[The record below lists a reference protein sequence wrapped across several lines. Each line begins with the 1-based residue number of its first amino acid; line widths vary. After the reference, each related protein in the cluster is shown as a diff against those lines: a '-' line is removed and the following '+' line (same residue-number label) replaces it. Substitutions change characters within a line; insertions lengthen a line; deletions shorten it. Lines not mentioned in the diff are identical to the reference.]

1 METGGLCDRIVARGQ
16 LAGVAVPAPLGG
28 ELARYLK
35 LLLRWNERMNLTGL
49 TDDDA
54 GIDRLLVEPL
64 VATRWLSAGPLR
76 LVDIGSGGGSPAV
89 PIRLMRPD
97 VRLRMVES
105 KSRKAA
111 FLREAVR
118 HLALTGASVE
128 ARRYEEF
135 AAGLDE
141 GDRADVV
148 TVRAVR
154 LDEAGFKSLGGLL
167 GDGGRLF
174 LFEGQETGRSDGAAV
189 GFEVEGTF
197 PLVEGLQSR
206 LSVWRRGEQKAKA
219 I

>member
-1 METGGLCDRIVARGQ
+1 
-16 LAGVAVPAPLGG
+16 
-28 ELARYLK
+28 
-35 LLLRWNERMNLTGL
+35 MNLTGL

-64 VATRWLSAGPLR
+64 VATRWLPAEPLR

-118 HLALTGASVE
+118 HLALTGARVE
-128 ARRYEEF
+128 ARRYEEL

-141 GDRADVV
+141 EDRADVV

-154 LDEAGFKSLGGLL
+154 LDEAGFRALAGLL
-167 GDGGRLF
+167 ADGGRLF
-174 LFEGQETGRSDGAAV
+174 LFDGQGAGREDGAAV
-189 GFEVEGTF
+189 GFEMEATF
-197 PLVEGLQSR
+197 PLVESLQSR
-206 LSVWRRGEQKAKA
+206 LSIWLKYK
-219 I
+219 

>member
-1 METGGLCDRIVARGQ
+1 VETGGLCDRITARGR
-16 LAGVAVPAPLGG
+16 LAGVSVPAPLGA

-64 VATRWLSAGPLR
+64 VATRWLPAEPLR

-118 HLALTGASVE
+118 HLALTGARVE
-128 ARRYEEF
+128 ARRYEELV
-135 AAGLDE
+135 AGLDE
-141 GDRADVV
+141 EDRADVV

-154 LDEAGFKSLGGLL
+154 LDEAGFRALAGLL
-167 GDGGRLF
+167 ADGGRLF
-174 LFEGQETGRSDGAAV
+174 LFDGQGAGREDGAAV
-189 GFEVEGTF
+189 GFEMEATF
-197 PLVEGLQSR
+197 PLVESLQSR
-206 LSVWRRGEQKAKA
+206 LSIWLKCK
-219 I
+219 

>member
-1 METGGLCDRIVARGQ
+1 METGWLPDRIAARGR
-16 LAGVAVPAPLGG
+16 LAGVSVPAPLGG

-35 LLLRWNERMNLTGL
+35 LLFWWNRRMNLTGL

-97 VRLRMVES
+97 VRLQMVES

-111 FLREAVR
+111 FLRETVR
-118 HLALTGASVE
+118 HLALTGATVE
-128 ARRYEEF
+128 VRRFEEL

-154 LDEAGFKSLGGLL
+154 LDEAGFRALAGLL
-167 GDGGRLF
+167 ADGGRLF
-174 LFEGQETGRSDGAAV
+174 LFEGQGTGRDDGAAV

-197 PLVEGLQSR
+197 PLVGSLQSR
-206 LSVWRRGEQKAKA
+206 LSIWRRGKYKAK
-219 I
+219 

>member
-1 METGGLCDRIVARGQ
+1 VETAGLPDRIAARGR
-16 LAGVAVPAPLGG
+16 LAGVSVPARLAG

-35 LLLRWNERMNLTGL
+35 LLFRWNERMNLTGL

-64 VATRWLSAGPLR
+64 VATGWLSVGPLR

-89 PIRLMRPD
+89 PMRLVRPD
-97 VRLRMVES
+97 VRLQMVES
-105 KSRKAA
+105 KGRKAA

-118 HLALTGASVE
+118 HLALTGARVE
-128 ARRYEEF
+128 SRRYEEL
-135 AAGLDE
+135 AAGLGE

-154 LDEAGFKSLGGLL
+154 VDEVGFRALAALL
-167 GDGGRLF
+167 AEDGRLF
-174 LFEGQETGRSDGAAV
+174 LFEGQGTGREDGAAA

-197 PLVEGLQSR
+197 PLVESLQSR
-206 LSVWRRGEQKAKA
+206 LSIWRKGKYKAK
-219 I
+219 